1 MSRRRAKN
9 ERQNG
14 NVEKPSG
21 PMTKRSLMVIGGGL
35 LLLLLL
41 IAGLFWGQLNAQES
55 VSQEVA
61 AKPVASVSDGPLAS
75 DFSLPTL
82 DGGTFT
88 LSEHKGEVVV
98 LYFMAS
104 WCGSCVPEARSLAT
118 LYEQYKAQGLTVV
131 AINLEPQAN
140 KAELSKFRE
149 LADNAAYTWAFDT
162 TFAVAQAYSV
172 QTLDAT
178 VIIDSSGRIAYQDA
192 MPTPLATL
200 EAELQKWLPAAG
212 GLNDKT

>member
-1 MSRRRAKN
+1 MSTRRTKTA
-9 ERQNG
+9 RQDANLT
-14 NVEKPSG
+14 
-21 PMTKRSLMVIGGGL
+21 TKRSLMVTGGGL

-61 AKPVASVSDGPLAS
+61 AESVASVSDGPLAS

-118 LYEQYKAQGLTVV
+118 LYEQYKEQGLTVV

-178 VIIDSSGRIAYQDA
+178 VIIDGSGRIAYQDA

-200 EAELQKWLPAAG
+200 EAELQKWLLAAG
-212 GLNDKT
+212 G

>member
-1 MSRRRAKN
+1 MSRTRTRN
-9 ERQNG
+9 ERQN
-14 NVEKPSG
+14 VRKPSRWI
-21 PMTKRSLMVIGGGL
+21 TKRSLTVTGGGF

-61 AKPVASVSDGPLAS
+61 AEPVASVSDGPLAS

-118 LYEQYKAQGLTVV
+118 LYEQYKQQGLTVV

-162 TFAVAQAYSV
+162 TFAVAQTYSV

-178 VIIDSSGRIAYQDA
+178 VIIDSSGRIAYQDT
-192 MPTPLATL
+192 MPTPLDTL

-212 GLNDKT
+212 G

>member
-1 MSRRRAKN
+1 MGHWLAISACAPPSFPPQYFL
-9 ERQNG
+9 RQH
-14 NVEKPSG
+14 K
-21 PMTKRSLMVIGGGL
+21 LWGGKEGG
-35 LLLLLL
+35 
-41 IAGLFWGQLNAQES
+41 A
-55 VSQEVA
+55 
-61 AKPVASVSDGPLAS
+61 
-75 DFSLPTL
+75 
-82 DGGTFT
+82 GTFT

-118 LYEQYKAQGLTVV
+118 LYEQYKEQGLTVV

-162 TFAVAQAYSV
+162 TFAVAQAYQV

-178 VIIDSSGRIAYQDA
+178 VIIDGSGRIAYQDT
-192 MPTPLATL
+192 MPTPLDTL

-212 GLNDKT
+212 G